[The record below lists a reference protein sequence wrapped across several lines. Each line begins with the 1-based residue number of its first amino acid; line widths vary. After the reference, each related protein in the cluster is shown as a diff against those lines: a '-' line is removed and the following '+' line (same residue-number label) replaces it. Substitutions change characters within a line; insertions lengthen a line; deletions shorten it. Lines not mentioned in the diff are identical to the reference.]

1 MFISQF
7 PFLPPPFHPPGHG
20 NILIDIDLRRR
31 ERERRTEEKTHGK
44 RGVEGRKKR
53 GLKGRNLSLK
63 PMQKPRVG
71 RAHTHPHTQI

>member
-31 ERERRTEEKTHGK
+31 EREKDRGKEKWKEGDRGK
-44 RGVEGRKKR
+44 KKR

-71 RAHTHPHTQI
+71 RAHTHTHTQI